1 MHASQLLSSLSLLQT
16 CHNLASARQLKLF
29 RHRLEESIH
38 HPRRDLHSKQA
49 CHMRASTVSTH
60 QRAIYI
66 ALEVPEGILVQA
78 NANMRPG
85 TGQRYLLNA
94 WGVPVRLPTL
104 LNKQRSDALCEI
116 SAPHA
121 AMVHHAKL
129 CTQAILQACPG
140 ALSNLPQ
147 GHLL

>member
-1 MHASQLLSSLSLLQT
+1 V
-16 CHNLASARQLKLF
+16 
-29 RHRLEESIH
+29 
-38 HPRRDLHSKQA
+38 
-49 CHMRASTVSTH
+49 RASTASPL
-60 QRAIYI
+60 QRATYI
-66 ALEVPEGILVQA
+66 ALEVPEDILVQA
-78 NANMRPG
+78 NASMRPG

-121 AMVHHAKL
+121 AVVHHAEL
-129 CTQAILQACPG
+129 CTQAVLQACPR
-140 ALSNLPQ
+140 ALPNLPQ